1 MLILQE
7 YIRKIIIR
15 GFLPES
21 NSVKPDII
29 FHSELKYPG
38 DLYWTVTISWNGVK
52 YEYEILEHLLQRKES
67 GGLNIPQYFIFDKLK
82 DKFYMNLSRPSS
94 ESVLYEE
101 ILKIV
106 KME

>member
-38 DLYWTVTISWNGVK
+38 DLYWTVIISWNGVK
-52 YEYEILEHLLQRKES
+52 YEYEILEHLLNKCKS
-67 GGLNIPQYFIFDKLK
+67 G
-82 DKFYMNLSRPSS
+82 
-94 ESVLYEE
+94 
-101 ILKIV
+101 
-106 KME
+106 